1 MNPRSPQHPRLT
13 RRTAAALRYKP
24 PREAAPRLV
33 AKGQGLAAD
42 RIIEVARRHGV
53 PIREDAFLVEA
64 LSTLDLNRQIPPQLY
79 RVVAEVLLFVY
90 RLNEERKRKGA

>member
-13 RRTAAALRYKP
+13 RRKAAALRYNR

-33 AKGQGLAAD
+33 AKGQGLVAD

-53 PIREDAFLVEA
+53 PIREDPFLVEA

-79 RVVAEVLLFVY
+79 RVVAEVLVFVY
-90 RLNEERKRKGA
+90 RLNEERKRKRA